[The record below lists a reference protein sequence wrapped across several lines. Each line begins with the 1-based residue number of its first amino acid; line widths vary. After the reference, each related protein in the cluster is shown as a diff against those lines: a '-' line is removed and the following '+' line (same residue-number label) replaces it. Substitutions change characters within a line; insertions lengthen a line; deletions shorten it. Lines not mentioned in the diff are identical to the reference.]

1 LRLLLHDSLA
11 TLPLVEPLRAGWVDT
26 AGIEVVFDPDLT
38 AGRVGSEDVA
48 LIPSGELTMLGGR
61 FQVVPDIGVIAD
73 GAGPVSL
80 RVPVRPDEIEATSV
94 RLLDVGSTAEILAR
108 AVLRPYFGIEASR
121 WTREADPDA
130 QAVVIEG
137 EAALVEPEGGFAE
150 DLCRAWFI
158 MTGQAAVLHVLIAPI
173 GMERSV
179 LEPVLTL
186 LNAAQ
191 KVDKGQRR
199 EMRRPVAERV
209 GMTTEQ
215 INAFFER
222 LFFSPEADDLDSLEQ
237 MLRRG
242 VPGSAFPDPGP
253 LTFMPSPL
261 TAVVEDD
268 EDDEDD
274 EDEAGFV
281 PDDEDETEDDDAD
294 RTGTHDTPGEDEP
307 RR

>member
-1 LRLLLHDSLA
+1 MRLLLHDSLA

-26 AGIEVVFDPDLT
+26 AGIDVVFDPDLG

-48 LIPSGELTMLGGR
+48 LIPAGELTALAGR

-73 GAGPVSL
+73 GAGPISL
-80 RVPVRPDEIEATSV
+80 RVPVRPDEIDTTSV

-108 AVLRPYFGIEASR
+108 ATLRPYFGIEASR
-121 WTREADPDA
+121 WTREPDAEA

-158 MTGQAAVLHVLIAPI
+158 MTGQAVVLHVLIAPI

-179 LEPVLTL
+179 LEPILRVLT
-186 LNAAQ
+186 AAQ
-191 KVDKGQRR
+191 KIDKGQRR
-199 EMRRPVAERV
+199 EMRRPIAERL
-209 GMTTEQ
+209 GLTTEQ

-222 LFFSPEADDLDSLEQ
+222 LFFSLEADDLDSLEQ

-242 VPGSAFPDPGP
+242 VPGSTYPAPGP

-261 TAVVEDD
+261 TAVSE
-268 EDDEDD
+268 EAE
-274 EDEAGFV
+274 EAGFE
-281 PDDEDETEDDDAD
+281 PEEADDEEWPDGVSLPDDAD
-294 RTGTHDTPGEDEP
+294 ADAPDPDRDDSP
-307 RR
+307 R

>member
-1 LRLLLHDSLA
+1 MRLLLHDSLA

-26 AGIEVVFDPDLT
+26 AGIDVVFDSDLG
-38 AGRVGSEDVA
+38 AGRVGSEDIA
-48 LIPSGELTMLGGR
+48 LIPVGELTMLAGR

-73 GAGPVSL
+73 GAGSVSL
-80 RVPVRPDEIEATSV
+80 RVPVRPDEIDVTSV

-121 WTREADPDA
+121 WSREPDPDA

-137 EAALVEPEGGFAE
+137 EAALAEPEGGFAE

-158 MTGQAAVLHVLIAPI
+158 MTGQAVVLHVLIAPI

-179 LEPVLTL
+179 IDPVLQL
-186 LNAAQ
+186 LTAAQ
-191 KVDKGQRR
+191 KIDKSQRR
-199 EMRRPVAERV
+199 EMRRPIAERV

-222 LFFSPEADDLDSLEQ
+222 LFFSLEADDLDSLEQ

-242 VPGSAFPDPGP
+242 VPGSAYPAPGP
-253 LTFMPSPL
+253 LTFMSSPL
-261 TAVVEDD
+261 TAVAD
-268 EDDEDD
+268 EDDEGDGFVADD
-274 EDEAGFV
+274 EEWPEGVDRPGAHA
-281 PDDEDETEDDDAD
+281 DDDAEAD
-294 RTGTHDTPGEDEP
+294 DLNGADPP
-307 RR
+307 K